1 MWPTP
6 PETADLVTF
15 TEEFLMGN
23 FIFCA
28 VMIIDNKEK
37 QDLEKKIYDLLFSII
52 TSVATPQR
60 RI

>member
-1 MWPTP
+1 MWPNP

-37 QDLEKKIYDLLFSII
+37 QKLEKKYMIYS
-52 TSVATPQR
+52 SP
-60 RI
+60 